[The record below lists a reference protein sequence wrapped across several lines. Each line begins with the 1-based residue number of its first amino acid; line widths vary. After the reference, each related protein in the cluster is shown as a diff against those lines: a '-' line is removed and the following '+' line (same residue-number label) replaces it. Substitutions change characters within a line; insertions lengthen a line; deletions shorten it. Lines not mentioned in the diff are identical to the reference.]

1 MYNGVDLN
9 ISRNEETTKYLDITY
24 ATAT

>member
-9 ISRNEETTKYLDITY
+9 VSRNEETTKYLDIAY